1 MTYRKVSCI
10 SKPSLPTCYSLTQ
23 GSEIRPGRIK
33 SYRIRGRI
41 LYDQYEYELKL
52 YGTNTRRYEIRPH
65 CIFSG
70 RIHTRSYW
78 YKVVSTRIFI
88 RVKYEYDHFSLNT
101 TSYSYSYRAIQMVIT
116 DSVTTDSVQRSPWPG
131 RTYGSPARS
140 SFEDLYPDHTRIHK
154 FLFRALVAW
163 GFLRKYVQI

>member
-1 MTYRKVSCI
+1 MLENQNGFQVILQNNSSWFIRMEFGIYHQM
-10 SKPSLPTCYSLTQ
+10 Q

-70 RIHTRSYW
+70 RIHTRSY
-78 YKVVSTRIFI
+78 
-88 RVKYEYDHFSLNT
+88 
-101 TSYSYSYRAIQMVIT
+101 
-116 DSVTTDSVQRSPWPG
+116 
-131 RTYGSPARS
+131 
-140 SFEDLYPDHTRIHK
+140 
-154 FLFRALVAW
+154 
-163 GFLRKYVQI
+163 

>member
-1 MTYRKVSCI
+1 MRRSRAYEKG
-10 SKPSLPTCYSLTQ
+10 KYWPWDQ

-88 RVKYEYDHFSLNT
+88 RVKYEYDHFYQIQRRIR
-101 TSYSYSYRAIQMVIT
+101 TSTERFKWL
-116 DSVTTDSVQRSPWPG
+116 QRSPWPG

-140 SFEDLYPDHTRIHK
+140 SFEDLYPAHTRIHK